1 MKAAIEIESLSKTFR
16 SRGGNDVEAVCR
28 LDLTVEAGQVFGFLG
43 SNGAGKTTTLKMAC
57 GLVMPTTGTVRLNGY
72 DVGRQRGQAM
82 RQIGAVLEGTRN
94 VYWRMSAWQN
104 LLYFGRIKGISS
116 SRALKAR
123 AEQLLRELDLWE
135 RRKDPVGEF
144 SRGMQQKV
152 AIAAALIA
160 DPPIVLL
167 DEPTLGLDVQAS
179 RTVQDWIV
187 QLAKERGKTVVLT
200 THQLDMAES
209 LCDQVAI
216 MSHGRLLAHRPTGE
230 LLDLFRRE
238 FYQLRLRGVVDVE
251 KSGAF
256 PGFAASQENGHT
268 VLSGEV
274 DDDTSVFDLV
284 ERARTAGM
292 DLISVSP
299 GEPNLEEIFVEL
311 IERAEETVGRNGGL
325 EQDAGH
331 RLVGVEIRG

>member
-16 SRGGNDVEAVCR
+16 SRGGKDVEAVSR

-94 VYWRMSAWQN
+94 VYWRMNAWQN

-116 SRALKAR
+116 SSLLKAR

-187 QLAKERGKTVVLT
+187 ELAKERGKTVVLT
-200 THQLDMAES
+200 THQLDMAEN
-209 LCDQVAI
+209 LCDRVAI

-238 FYQLRLRGVVDVE
+238 FYQVRLRGVVDVE

-274 DDDTSVFDLV
+274 GDDMSVFDLV
-284 ERARTAGM
+284 ERARMAGM

-311 IERAEETVGRNGGL
+311 IERAEGTVGQDGGL
-325 EQDAGH
+325 EQEAGH
-331 RLVGVEIRG
+331 RPVGVEI

>member
-1 MKAAIEIESLSKTFR
+1 MKAAIEIETLSKTFR
-16 SRGGNDVEAVCR
+16 SRGGNEIEAVSR

-57 GLVMPTTGTVRLNGY
+57 GLVIPTTGTVRLNGY

-94 VYWRMSAWQN
+94 VYWRMTAWQN

-116 SRALKAR
+116 SRLLKTR

-135 RRKDPVGEF
+135 RRKDPVGEY

-179 RTVQDWIV
+179 RTVQEWVV

-200 THQLDMAES
+200 THQLDMAEN
-209 LCDQVAI
+209 LCDRVAI
-216 MSHGRLLAHRPTGE
+216 MSRGQLLAHRPTGE

-238 FYQLRLRGVVDVE
+238 FYQLRLRGAVE
-251 KSGAF
+251 AEKAGTF
-256 PGFAASQENGHT
+256 PGFMASQENGYT

-274 DDDTSVFDLV
+274 GDDLSVFELV
-284 ERARTAGM
+284 ERARLAGM
-292 DLISVSP
+292 DLISVTP
-299 GEPNLEEIFVEL
+299 AAPNLEEIFVEL
-311 IERAEETVGRNGGL
+311 IERAEETVGQDGSSER
-325 EQDAGH
+325 DAGH
-331 RLVGVEIRG
+331 RSDSVESRG